1 MQLDPCVKVSQEPR
15 RRSNRAWTSQVW
27 RPAKLRELKAAEVI
41 FAETNADNG
50 ESTSESSHSSSKI
63 NNINN
68 DNDNKNEEP
77 GNYESANPSCHLC
90 DNEIQNTNIYPK
102 AFSFLPFPN
111 CKPFKGSQK
120 VASLTNAHMC
130 SCHLSRI
137 WLTLSNR
144 DAPFHLFGKRHYRIQ
159 INQNLR
165 NRRFLLLL
173 RCMSPKSILPQKKER
188 GKRYAPSFL
197 GCLSFET
204 LPLLLFL
211 CSNLKIFWQWDF
223 RSSCIVFLSL
233 L

>member
-77 GNYESANPSCHLC
+77 GNYESANPSCHLW

-120 VASLTNAHMC
+120 VASLTNAM
-130 SCHLSRI
+130 
-137 WLTLSNR
+137 
-144 DAPFHLFGKRHYRIQ
+144 APQPWKAQ
-159 INQNLR
+159 IHEPKPWDEKNLLR
-165 NRRFLLLL
+165 NKYPVFIWISTNAWKAL
-173 RCMSPKSILPQKKER
+173 RIPLVWIRYHYSKESIKGANQKISEM
-188 GKRYAPSFL
+188 
-197 GCLSFET
+197 
-204 LPLLLFL
+204 
-211 CSNLKIFWQWDF
+211 I
-223 RSSCIVFLSL
+223 
-233 L
+233 